1 MASGAKQ
8 KRPPIE
14 ADMCEGTSGSKRFRK
29 TSACEDEDSGQSS
42 SKSALHPPM
51 SKIYNSSHRDNKP
64 AELFRKD
71 LISAMKLADSEHL
84 EAEAYWPILDTW
96 KQEWER
102 GVQVPVNPDHLP
114 QPLVRVLKKR
124 NRSADFKLPP
134 KRFLRSTHDEFFSN
148 NLHVLTNVSVQAEK
162 TCRYDLDATDQHWL
176 RVLNEERK
184 AYGLE
189 PLSELAMETIM
200 EDFETQCFEKLQREI
215 RAEQKLGIEYDEDVV
230 CDVCRSPDSEEGNEM
245 VFCDQCDLCVHQAC
259 YGITRIPEG
268 SWVCRTCAVGVRPA
282 CELCPARGG
291 AMKSTR
297 SGQKWSHVSCALWVP
312 EVSIGCV
319 EKMEPIT
326 KISEI
331 PASRWALTCCLCRER
346 MGACIQCS
354 VKTCKR
360 AYHVT
365 CGFENNLEMKTIMD
379 YDSEDGV
386 KLRSFCPKHSKKAH
400 RKEAPPDNSTDPE
413 NRKTATRGSEHPPAR
428 REIEMTSEEKDSARL
443 AKIQAIEAEF
453 YKHVSTKETAEA
465 TAVDPVVVD
474 FVFNFWKLKRK
485 ANHDK
490 PLLTP
495 LREETDQRGKLE
507 ENSLYSR
514 VKMFVH
520 LRQDLERVRNLC
532 YMVTRREKIAK
543 SFLKIKEE
551 IFEQQARVVTQPGLK
566 LSNQEREAVV
576 LAGQSEHLYD
586 RLGSNDPTGP
596 KPCLRL
602 LVDALEGREVADLY
616 GQVRKSLTATPARLP
631 NPYAKQYVN
640 GLRSR
645 RLSAMLT
652 EGLSNESS
660 AEAGK
665 EDAKPEG
672 VDSGV
677 VSPKING
684 PAAKPTPST
693 SRCRRNGE
701 VGPPTASTV
710 QVKEEKAEST
720 ALPPVGAVG
729 LRPEEKEEGTSRR
742 FRNLTSK
749 TKNNHHPRRPELPR
763 FTEEHIDT
771 VRFTRSSSHKPE
783 DSMPRER
790 TVSETMNRKGSVLA
804 ESEVEKRAATD
815 ENTLKK
821 KTDRR
826 EAREHREGGLRG
838 PLRARATL
846 PSSPPAQSSSLGS
859 YRIPKKAKAPNGV
872 FVKDRRGNSPVSP
885 LHEVPSHCY
894 TGSDGYTKGQ
904 LRHSQRGEGAWER
917 SQVSSVRPI
926 LDCDGTD
933 CAERWKRNLDFGAS
947 SGGSTPAALA
957 SADWGNKS
965 EVKENGSRYSM
976 RFRAKCGKES

>member
-8 KRPPIE
+8 KRSPGE
-14 ADMCEGTSGSKRFRK
+14 ADNKCGGTSGSKRSRK
-29 TSACEDEDSGQSS
+29 MSACEDEDSRLSS
-42 SKSALHPPM
+42 SKCAVPPPM
-51 SKIYNSSHRDNKP
+51 SKIYNSSYRNNKP

-71 LISAMKLADSEHL
+71 LISAMKLADSEPL
-84 EAEAYWPILDTW
+84 EAEAYWPILDSW

-124 NRSADFKLPP
+124 NRLADFKLPP
-134 KRFLRSTHDEFFSN
+134 KRFLRCTHDEFFSN

-162 TCRYDLDATDQHWL
+162 TCRYDLDAVDQHWL
-176 RVLNEERK
+176 RVFNDERK

-189 PLSELAMETIM
+189 PLSELAMETLM

-215 RAEQKLGIEYDEDVV
+215 RTEQGLGIEYDEDVV

-268 SWVCRTCAVGVRPA
+268 SWVCRTCALGVRPP

-297 SGQKWSHVSCALWVP
+297 SGHKWAHVSCALWVP

-354 VKTCKR
+354 VKACKR

-365 CGFENNLEMKTIMD
+365 CAFENSLEMKAIID
-379 YDSEDGV
+379 DNAEGGV
-386 KLRSFCPKHSKKAH
+386 KLRSFCPKHSKKTH
-400 RKEAPPDNSTDPE
+400 RKEVPPDNSGDSDS
-413 NRKTATRGSEHPPAR
+413 RKMATRGSEHAPVR

-474 FVFNFWKLKRK
+474 FVFNYWKLKRK

-495 LREETDQRGKLE
+495 VEEETDRLDKLE

-543 SFLKIKEE
+543 SFIKIKED
-551 IFEQQARVVTQPGLK
+551 IFEQQARVVAQPGLK
-566 LSNQEREAVV
+566 LSEHEREAVV

-586 RLGSNDPTGP
+586 RLGSHDPSGP
-596 KPCLRL
+596 KPLLRL
-602 LVDALEGREVADLY
+602 ILDALEGREVADLY
-616 GQVRKSLTATPARLP
+616 GQVRKSLTATPTRLP

-645 RLSAMLT
+645 RLSTMLT
-652 EGLSNESS
+652 EGLGNEGS
-660 AEAGK
+660 AA
-665 EDAKPEG
+665 EDTTSMDGAVAPSPVKP
-672 VDSGV
+672 V
-677 VSPKING
+677 
-684 PAAKPTPST
+684 PTTPT
-693 SRCRRNGE
+693 RCLRNGE
-701 VGPPTASTV
+701 VGLQAPSAE
-710 QVKEEKAEST
+710 VKEEAVAEAPSVSAT
-720 ALPPVGAVG
+720 EAKS
-729 LRPEEKEEGTSRR
+729 EEKEESMSRR
-742 FRNLTSK
+742 FRSRIDNLTSK
-749 TKNNHHPRRPELPR
+749 TKSNHHPPKRPEQPCLAD
-763 FTEEHIDT
+763 EHVET
-771 VRFTRSSSHKPE
+771 VRCTRSSSHKPE
-783 DSMPRER
+783 DGTPWER
-790 TVSETMNRKGSVLA
+790 TVSESADRKEPVLA
-804 ESEVEKRAATD
+804 EPKVEKRVGAD
-815 ENTLKK
+815 ENVLK
-821 KTDRR
+821 RR
-826 EAREHREGGLRG
+826 ADHQEARESVLQGVLHAE
-838 PLRARATL
+838 PTL
-846 PSSPPAQSSSLGS
+846 PTLPPPRSSALGG
-859 YRIPKKAKAPNGV
+859 YRIPKRVRAPNGV
-872 FVKDRRGNSPVSP
+872 FVQDRRGNSPVSP

-894 TGSDGYTKGQ
+894 AGSDSYTRGQ
-904 LRHSQRGEGAWER
+904 LRHSRRGEGAWER
-917 SQVSSVRPI
+917 SHLSSLRPI
-926 LDCDGTD
+926 LHRDGADYTQ
-933 CAERWKRNLDFGAS
+933 RWKRDLDFGAS
-947 SGGSTPAALA
+947 TDGPTPAPLA
-957 SADWGNKS
+957 PVDWGSKS
-965 EVKENGSRYSM
+965 EVKENGSRYPM
-976 RFRAKCGKES
+976 RFRPKCGKES

>member
-8 KRPPIE
+8 KRSPGE
-14 ADMCEGTSGSKRFRK
+14 ADNKIGGTSGSKRFRK
-29 TSACEDEDSGQSS
+29 ISACEDDDSQLSS
-42 SKSALHPPM
+42 SKCAAPPPM
-51 SKIYNSSHRDNKP
+51 SKIYNSSYRNNKP

-71 LISAMKLADSEHL
+71 LISAMKLADSEPL
-84 EAEAYWPILDTW
+84 EAETYWPILDTW

-134 KRFLRSTHDEFFSN
+134 KRFLRCTHDEFFSN
-148 NLHVLTNVSVQAEK
+148 NLHVLTNVSLQAEK
-162 TCRYDLDATDQHWL
+162 TCRYDLDAMDQHWL
-176 RVLNEERK
+176 RIFNDERK

-189 PLSELAMETIM
+189 PLSELAMETLM

-215 RAEQKLGIEYDEDVV
+215 RTEQGLGIEYDEDVV

-268 SWVCRTCAVGVRPA
+268 SWVCRPCALGIRPPCA
-282 CELCPARGG
+282 LCPARGG

-297 SGQKWSHVSCALWVP
+297 SGSKWAHVSCALWVP

-354 VKTCKR
+354 VKACKR

-365 CGFENNLEMKTIMD
+365 CAFENSLEMKAIID
-379 YDSEDGV
+379 ENPEDGV
-386 KLRSFCPKHSKKAH
+386 KLRSFCPKHSKKTH
-400 RKEAPPDNSTDPE
+400 RKEALSDNSTDPD
-413 NRKTATRGSEHPPAR
+413 NRKMATRGSEHAPIR

-465 TAVDPVVVD
+465 TAADPVVVD
-474 FVFNFWKLKRK
+474 FVFNYWKLKRK

-495 LREETDQRGKLE
+495 LKEETDRLDKLE

-543 SFLKIKEE
+543 SFLKIKED
-551 IFEQQARVVTQPGLK
+551 IFEQQVRVVMQPGLK
-566 LSNQEREAVV
+566 LSDREREAVV

-602 LVDALEGREVADLY
+602 LLDALEGREVADLY
-616 GQVRKSLTATPARLP
+616 GQVRKSLTATPTRLP

-652 EGLSNESS
+652 EGLANEGTAEVVKLE
-660 AEAGK
+660 AEA
-665 EDAKPEG
+665 EAVG
-672 VDSGV
+672 VAE
-677 VSPKING
+677 
-684 PAAKPTPST
+684 AAKPTLPT
-693 SRCRRNGE
+693 TRCLRNGE
-701 VGPPTASTV
+701 VGLQTPSAE
-710 QVKEEKAEST
+710 VKEEAAESPKT
-720 ALPPVGAVG
+720 APSDAAELEPSEEKK
-729 LRPEEKEEGTSRR
+729 PEESTGRR
-742 FRNLTSK
+742 FRNRIENLTGR
-749 TKNNHHPRRPELPR
+749 TRNNHHQAKRLEPPPQPPRLV
-763 FTEEHIDT
+763 EEHGDT
-771 VRFTRSSSHKPE
+771 MRCTRSSSHKPE
-783 DSMPRER
+783 EPTPRER
-790 TVSETMNRKGSVLA
+790 VVSEQTDPKGSNA
-804 ESEVEKRAATD
+804 EKRAGTD
-815 ENTLKK
+815 ENAPKK
-821 KTDRR
+821 RVD
-826 EAREHREGGLRG
+826 HREDVLKGVLRVEPVS
-838 PLRARATL
+838 PLPPPPR
-846 PSSPPAQSSSLGS
+846 SSPLGG
-859 YRIPKKAKAPNGV
+859 YRIPKKARTPNGV
-872 FVKDRRGNSPVSP
+872 FVQDRRGSSPVSP

-894 TGSDGYTKGQ
+894 AAGSDCYTRGQ
-904 LRHSQRGEGAWER
+904 LRHSRRGEAAWER
-917 SQVSSVRPI
+917 SHLSSLRPV
-926 LDCDGTD
+926 LHRDGAGH
-933 CAERWKRNLDFGAS
+933 AERWNRELDFGAS
-947 SGGSTPAALA
+947 SGGPTVAPP
-957 SADWGNKS
+957 ADWGSKS

-976 RFRAKCGKES
+976 RFRPKCGKES